1 MKSDVV
7 MTRQQADEWIA
18 HLENIFSVV
27 RLLDA
32 EDIKKRI
39 DGVETDT
46 PVTCQC
52 YSFWNRQEECSNCI
66 SIKALQEK
74 SQHTKLEYLG
84 SQIFYVIARYVEIDG
99 KEIPHFL
106 HRSKYEKADC
116 GWYYS
121 QSLKSVQI
129 KYSNPKKNH
138 QVMISFEVF
147 DMIGM

>member
-1 MKSDVV
+1 MYEVYTLKGKKMKSDVV

-84 SQIFYVIARYVEIDG
+84 SQIFYVIAR
-99 KEIPHFL
+99 
-106 HRSKYEKADC
+106 
-116 GWYYS
+116 
-121 QSLKSVQI
+121 
-129 KYSNPKKNH
+129 
-138 QVMISFEVF
+138 
-147 DMIGM
+147 

>member
-39 DGVETDT
+39 DGLETDT

-99 KEIPHFL
+99 KAYVAEML
-106 HRSKYEKADC
+106 SCLEDETVLDS
-116 GWYYS
+116 G
-121 QSLKSVQI
+121 
-129 KYSNPKKNH
+129 
-138 QVMISFEVF
+138 
-147 DMIGM
+147 